1 VYHPTTRVLA
11 VLELLQARGRLS
23 GPELATRLEVD
34 RRTVRRYVTML
45 QDLGIP
51 VEAERGRHGGYRL
64 RPGYKLPPLL
74 FTEDEALALT
84 LGLLAVHRLGLVS
97 LDGAGAA
104 GPEGGDAHPFP
115 GQTLRSSDPGGA
127 SDRLA
132 GAGAGAGGESD
143 RLAGAGRALAVEGA
157 LAKLDRVLPAA
168 LRERLRA
175 VQDVLALS
183 LPVPAQPEPA
193 PAGATVL
200 TLSTAARQGRRVGL
214 RYRSWRGEESERDLD
229 PYGLVYRAGR
239 WYVVGWCHLRG
250 GVRVF
255 RLDRVLAAD
264 LRPLTF
270 TPPAGFDSVEYV
282 MHSLANVPS
291 DWTAEV
297 LLEVPMEVAR
307 QRVPPVVA
315 TLDETEEGVV
325 LRAGT
330 DSLDWL
336 ARYLV
341 TIDLPLVVRRPPELR
356 DALRRLAD
364 RVADLA
370 DRRTA

>member
-1 VYHPTTRVLA
+1 VYHPATRVLA

-104 GPEGGDAHPFP
+104 GPG
-115 GQTLRSSDPGGA
+115 
-127 SDRLA
+127 
-132 GAGAGAGGESD
+132 GGESD
-143 RLAGAGRALAVEGA
+143 QLAGAAGPGGGESDQPGGGGRARAVEGA

-168 LRERLRA
+168 RRERLRA

-200 TLSTAARQGRRVGL
+200 TLSTAARHGRRVGL

-264 LRPLTF
+264 LRPQTF

-282 MHSLANVPS
+282 MRSLANVPS

-297 LLEVPMEVAR
+297 LLEVPIEVAR

-315 TLDETEEGVV
+315 TLEETEEGVV

-370 DRRTA
+370 ARRTA